1 MEDDL
6 ITTKEVGD
14 YRIKVYYCRD
24 SECPITN
31 WGLFGSFFFEYSDM
45 HRLHDECNWKT
56 FFYDNKHNL
65 RDVIDAIVMKHIEQK
80 DIVKYL
86 KKGEANGISFTYN
99 RGSNVWELKH
109 KTSPYID
116 QEFSPS
122 DLTDFDCRGELIED
136 LDDEDLLDIISKY
149 GKDVVAI
156 EWSTRGYNQGDY
168 IKGIAY
174 VTKLNGHIMSTSKEY
189 RAVRNCILNEL
200 HLTKEDIIKNIEP
213 LLEKHVK
220 RYMVNTYGGD
230 NQIENWI
237 RCMVNDELK
246 QRDHDFVRRACE
258 NVIRNHVLNEL
269 NIIVRSKS
277 EKCTCENR
285 VPSEEDKKES
295 TDGLYIIYEDGHA
308 EPFTGD
314 NSKDCVRY
322 IGLKH
327 RYMSFA
333 ISLTEHDIVQ
343 LLDDDSREESGSG
356 TYYERECDAL
366 FDIDGRGNTERL
378 VARNPKLRNLL
389 EDGEYIPSLGQLNLM
404 AHYMNELNKAFAYVS
419 ASPLSSTWYWS
430 STESSQ
436 AVAWYVVFSSGLTGT
451 GNKHIGDMVRTVIDF

>member
-56 FFYDNKHNL
+56 FF
-65 RDVIDAIVMKHIEQK
+65 
-80 DIVKYL
+80 
-86 KKGEANGISFTYN
+86 
-99 RGSNVWELKH
+99 
-109 KTSPYID
+109 
-116 QEFSPS
+116 
-122 DLTDFDCRGELIED
+122 
-136 LDDEDLLDIISKY
+136 
-149 GKDVVAI
+149 
-156 EWSTRGYNQGDY
+156 
-168 IKGIAY
+168 
-174 VTKLNGHIMSTSKEY
+174 
-189 RAVRNCILNEL
+189 
-200 HLTKEDIIKNIEP
+200 
-213 LLEKHVK
+213 
-220 RYMVNTYGGD
+220 
-230 NQIENWI
+230 
-237 RCMVNDELK
+237 
-246 QRDHDFVRRACE
+246 
-258 NVIRNHVLNEL
+258 
-269 NIIVRSKS
+269 
-277 EKCTCENR
+277 
-285 VPSEEDKKES
+285 
-295 TDGLYIIYEDGHA
+295 
-308 EPFTGD
+308 GD

-404 AHYMNELNKAFAYVS
+404 AHYMDELNKAFAYVS